1 VADGFCDLPV
11 LPTGYDFHHVGYAT
25 TSLDRERN
33 FFACLGY
40 CQEGQSF
47 SDPLQGVAGCFL
59 TGPGPRIELLE
70 NLPGGEMLTPWLN
83 AGIKIYHFAY
93 QVDDLDGALQ
103 WARTQRARVTVA
115 PVPAVAFSGRHI
127 SFVMFRNGLMLEF
140 IESIGVTDPIR
151 NA

>member
-1 VADGFCDLPV
+1 VADVGCDLPV

-25 TSLDRERN
+25 TSLERERN

-40 CQEGQSF
+40 RQEGQSF

-93 QVDDLDGALQ
+93 LVDDLEGALR
-103 WARTQRARVTVA
+103 WAKTQRTRVTVA
-115 PVPAVAFSGRHI
+115 PVPAVAFNGRHI

-140 IESIGVTDPIR
+140 IAR
-151 NA
+151 